1 MADHIS
7 RAIAALTSRGWPRD
21 YLRAKEPCWYCYAKG
36 SVLDERLE
44 DPDYAPSLEGRES
57 RLVIAPPTVY
67 SLYVDVSPTGELG
80 NTRVEVHDGQGPMED
95 GTAGEI
101 PAWPGLEEVLAQA
114 RLIYLQWEVQQLRE
128 ASHG

>member
-7 RAIAALTSRGWPRD
+7 SAVAALTAKGWPRD
-21 YLRAKEPCWYCYAKG
+21 YSRAKEPCWYAFANG
-36 SVLDERLE
+36 GLLDDPLE
-44 DPDYAPSLEGRES
+44 DPDYAPFLEGRQS
-57 RLVIAPPTVY
+57 TLVIAPPTAY
-67 SLYVDVSPTGELG
+67 SIYVDVSPTGELG
-80 NTRVEVHDGQGPMED
+80 STTIEVHDGQGPMED

-101 PAWPGLEEVLAQA
+101 PAWPGLEEALAQA